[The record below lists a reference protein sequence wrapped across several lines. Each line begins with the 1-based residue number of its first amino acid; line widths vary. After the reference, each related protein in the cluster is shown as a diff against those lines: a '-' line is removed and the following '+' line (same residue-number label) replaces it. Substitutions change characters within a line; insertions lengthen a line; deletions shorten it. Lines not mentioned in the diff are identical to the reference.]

1 MQKRMKENTFIQGAM
16 VSSALFII
24 IKILGA
30 LYVIPFYKIIGEH
43 GGTLYSYA
51 YNIYNLFLNISTAG
65 IPIAMSMIIS
75 EYLALEMFDAKQ
87 RAKKVATKAIAVLA
101 VVSFLIVFFGSELF
115 ARFLLS
121 DATGGHSVSEVSNVI
136 KMTSL
141 CLLIIPFL
149 SVLRGY
155 LQGYKFITVTSFSQ
169 VIEQIVRII
178 VVLAGSFVAIKILDS
193 SIEVGVC
200 VALSGAFFGG
210 LIAYLYLKL
219 KMKNQGLEFEKI
231 DKKDDISDSR
241 ILKKIIGYCIPIIMI
256 AVIDNIYN
264 LVDIRLIVK
273 GLNLIGYEA
282 MESQTISGIVA
293 TWAPKICSII
303 IAISLSLT
311 TNIIPH
317 ITTSY
322 IKNDHDGVNHRIN
335 QAIST
340 MIMITVPMVTLLF
353 LLSKESY
360 SIFYGE
366 SKYGTLILAFS
377 AISHM
382 LLGISSVF
390 NSILQ
395 SMKKFKMIY
404 INTIT
409 GLLCNTLLDIPVI
422 ILLDKQGLPPYIGTI
437 IATCI
442 GYIVSITIVVFY
454 LKKEMGFHFRDTLK
468 LIRKM
473 LLPTVTTVLLLVGLK
488 YLIVLGD
495 GRLMSFI
502 GLALFGGVGA
512 LVFLFIA
519 YKNGAI
525 NTVFGDKF
533 AGSLIKKLKRK

>member
-1 MQKRMKENTFIQGAM
+1 MKENTFIQGAM

-101 VVSFLIVFFGSELF
+101 IVSFLIVFFGSELF

-231 DKKDDISDSR
+231 DKKDDISDSG

-473 LLPTVTTVLLLVGLK
+473 LLPTVTTILLLVGLK

-525 NTVFGDKF
+525 NTVFGDRF

>member
-1 MQKRMKENTFIQGAM
+1 MKENTFIQGAM

-231 DKKDDISDSR
+231 DKKDDISDSG

-454 LKKEMGFHFRDTLK
+454 LKKEMGFYFRDTLK

>member
-1 MQKRMKENTFIQGAM
+1 MKENTFIQGAM

-101 VVSFLIVFFGSELF
+101 IVSFLIVFFGSELF

-256 AVIDNIYN
+256 SVIDNIYN

>member
-1 MQKRMKENTFIQGAM
+1 
-16 VSSALFII
+16 
-24 IKILGA
+24 
-30 LYVIPFYKIIGEH
+30 
-43 GGTLYSYA
+43 
-51 YNIYNLFLNISTAG
+51 
-65 IPIAMSMIIS
+65 
-75 EYLALEMFDAKQ
+75 
-87 RAKKVATKAIAVLA
+87 
-101 VVSFLIVFFGSELF
+101 
-115 ARFLLS
+115 
-121 DATGGHSVSEVSNVI
+121 
-136 KMTSL
+136 
-141 CLLIIPFL
+141 
-149 SVLRGY
+149 
-155 LQGYKFITVTSFSQ
+155 
-169 VIEQIVRII
+169 
-178 VVLAGSFVAIKILDS
+178 
-193 SIEVGVC
+193 
-200 VALSGAFFGG
+200 
-210 LIAYLYLKL
+210 
-219 KMKNQGLEFEKI
+219 
-231 DKKDDISDSR
+231 
-241 ILKKIIGYCIPIIMI
+241 
-256 AVIDNIYN
+256 
-264 LVDIRLIVK
+264 
-273 GLNLIGYEA
+273 
-282 MESQTISGIVA
+282 
-293 TWAPKICSII
+293 
-303 IAISLSLT
+303 
-311 TNIIPH
+311 
-317 ITTSY
+317 
-322 IKNDHDGVNHRIN
+322 
-335 QAIST
+335 

>member
-1 MQKRMKENTFIQGAM
+1 MKENTFIQGAM

-193 SIEVGVC
+193 SIEIGVC

>member
-1 MQKRMKENTFIQGAM
+1 MKENTFIQGAM

-101 VVSFLIVFFGSELF
+101 IVSFLIVFFGSELF

-231 DKKDDISDSR
+231 DKKDDISDSG

-256 AVIDNIYN
+256 SVIDNIYN